1 MYNKVF
7 LIGNLTRD
15 PEMRYTTSGIPVTR
29 FTLAVNR
36 GFKTDNQDVDF
47 IKVLTWR
54 KLAEFCG
61 EYLNKGKSV
70 SIEGHLQIN
79 EYEKDG
85 KKRYFSEV
93 HADRLQILSRKNAG
107 DEAEQVEHTDGDY
120 KSNDGEDI
128 PF

>member
-36 GFKTDNQDVDF
+36 GFKSENQDVDF
-47 IKVLTWR
+47 IKILTWR

-61 EYLNKGKSV
+61 EYLTKGKSV

-79 EYEKDG
+79 EYEKDE
-85 KKRYFSEV
+85 KKMYFTEA
-93 HADRLQILSRKNAG
+93 HADRVQILTRKGASDG
-107 DEAEQVEHTDGDY
+107 SGSIEPSSSSKSTDG
-120 KSNDGEDI
+120 EEI

>member
-15 PEMRYTTSGIPVTR
+15 PEMRYTSSGIPVTR

-36 GFKTDNQDVDF
+36 GFKTENQDVDF
-47 IKVLTWR
+47 IKILTWR

-61 EYLNKGKSV
+61 EYLTKGKSV
-70 SIEGHLQIN
+70 SVEGHLQIN
-79 EYEKDG
+79 EFEKDG
-85 KKRYFSEV
+85 TKRYFAEV
-93 HADRLQILSRKNAG
+93 NADRLQIITRKNA
-107 DEAEQVEHTDGDY
+107 TDGADTMDHSNMNT
-120 KSNDGEDI
+120 KSSDGEDI